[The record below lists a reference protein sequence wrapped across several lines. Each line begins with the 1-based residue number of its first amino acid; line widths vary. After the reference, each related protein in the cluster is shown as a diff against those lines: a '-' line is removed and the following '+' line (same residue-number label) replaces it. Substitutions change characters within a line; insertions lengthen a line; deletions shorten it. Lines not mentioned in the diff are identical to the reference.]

1 MTKLSPLQRVR
12 SEHGSKAKL
21 AEKVLAVLDV
31 PADED
36 KEDFEARI
44 KTLSNAKLLR
54 LHDAHKRLAD
64 DFGSRDE
71 LIEKIVAHELRHP
84 VDLEFQPEGVRCTL
98 LVPVRKPSEF
108 ELRRRGPGGTS
119 V

>member
-71 LIEKIVAHELRHP
+71 LIEKIVAAKFSGGNAPYKAKISTFTVPRLL
-84 VDLEFQPEGVRCTL
+84 DLARQAGL
-98 LVPVRKPSEF
+98 
-108 ELRRRGPGGTS
+108 
-119 V
+119 